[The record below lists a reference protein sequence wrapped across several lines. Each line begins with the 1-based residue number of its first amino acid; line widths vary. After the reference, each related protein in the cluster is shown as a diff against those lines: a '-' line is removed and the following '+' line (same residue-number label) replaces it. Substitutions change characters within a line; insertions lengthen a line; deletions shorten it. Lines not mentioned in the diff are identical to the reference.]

1 MIVAALALALALAL
15 VAIVPAA
22 AAAAAPTPWKTVTV
36 TRRSGAVRAVMTIER
51 RRSSYGIPDSRD
63 LSLTVTV
70 AGKTVFARKLCSPVR
85 CGLATEQLLSLHN
98 LWGDRLPEAV
108 LDYYT
113 GGAHCCFATLVVLPD
128 GPHPGRLIAHSWGDP
143 GYAIRTH
150 GGTVDL
156 VSADDR
162 FAYAFTAFAA
172 SGLPVQVWTID
183 RAGAFADVTQT
194 RLDLVRKDATQWWK
208 AYTSE
213 RGKVDS
219 DTRGVLAAW
228 CADEYRLGDKAVCD
242 AELASAL
249 AKGYLQGSN
258 IWPENARF
266 VALLHRELASWGY
279 PSA

>member
-1 MIVAALALALALAL
+1 MLVAALALAL

-36 TRRSGAVRAVMTIER
+36 TKRSGAVRAVMTIER

-70 AGKTVFARKLCSPVR
+70 AGKTVFARKLCTPVR

-143 GYAIRTH
+143 GYAIKTH

-183 RAGAFADVTQT
+183 RDGAFADVTQT
-194 RLDLVRKDATQWWK
+194 RLDLVRKDAAQWWQ

-219 DTRGVLAAW
+219 DIRGVLAAW

-242 AELASAL
+242 AELARAL

-258 IWPENARF
+258 IWRENARF

>member
-1 MIVAALALALALAL
+1 
-15 VAIVPAA
+15 
-22 AAAAAPTPWKTVTV
+22 
-36 TRRSGAVRAVMTIER
+36 MTIER
-51 RRSSYGIPDSRD
+51 RRTSYGIPDSRD
-63 LSLTVTV
+63 LRLTVTV
-70 AGKTVFARKLCSPVR
+70 AGKTVFARSSAPRSAAASPPSSSSR
-85 CGLATEQLLSLHN
+85 STT
-98 LWGDRLPEAV
+98 LWGDGLPEAV

-128 GPHPGRLIAHSWGDP
+128 GRAPRQAPCAQTGATPATRSGAT
-143 GYAIRTH
+143 A
-150 GGTVDL
+150 GTVDL

-162 FAYAFTAFAA
+162 FAYAFTSFAA

-183 RAGAFADVTQT
+183 RDGAFADVTQT
-194 RLDLVRKDATQWWK
+194 RLDLVRKDAAQWWK

-213 RGKVDS
+213 RGKADS

-228 CADEYRLGDKAVCD
+228 CADEYRLGRKAACD

-266 VALLHRELASWGY
+266 IALLHRELASWGY